1 MFCVWVR
8 FIFPVCTP
16 NVVSS
21 FIVTTILQISPKF
34 WRLKKLQENLVLLD
48 IYYLKSPLKLEK
60 TIDSLLFLDRSVSPG
75 GADKGTDIVG
85 EM

>member
-1 MFCVWVR
+1 M
-8 FIFPVCTP
+8 CTP

-34 WRLKKLQENLVLLD
+34 WRLKKLQENLFLLD

-60 TIDSLLFLDRSVSPG
+60 TIDSFLFLDRSVSPG